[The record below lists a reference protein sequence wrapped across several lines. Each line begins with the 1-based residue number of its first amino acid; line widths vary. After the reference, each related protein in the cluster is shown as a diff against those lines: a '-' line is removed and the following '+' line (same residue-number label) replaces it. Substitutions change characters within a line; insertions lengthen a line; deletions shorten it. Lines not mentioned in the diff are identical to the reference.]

1 MKLLH
6 VTIQTSKFEDEINFY
21 QTFAGL
27 KIQNDMR
34 PLGKPI
40 VFLGETADC
49 TCVEIIYNPEADSAG
64 NKYLSIG
71 FETDYVET
79 KRDEFERQGYEPTP
93 LLSPA
98 PNVKFF
104 YVNDPAGVKVQ
115 FLQYLS

>member
-40 VFLGETADC
+40 VFL
-49 TCVEIIYNPEADSAG
+49 I
-64 NKYLSIG
+64 
-71 FETDYVET
+71 
-79 KRDEFERQGYEPTP
+79 
-93 LLSPA
+93 
-98 PNVKFF
+98 
-104 YVNDPAGVKVQ
+104 
-115 FLQYLS
+115 FLCK